1 MKIKS
6 RKVKQI
12 IATTICLSALVT
24 TGSITA
30 FAAPAPPLT
39 KIYVDTINSS
49 QGGKEKISSSQNST
63 QKDHGGDWLEV
74 ITFEQG
80 YKIANFAK
88 FNDESMRLVN
98 YTGVDL
104 NGDRVYD
111 GFYYYWRIDKPFT
124 EGKFTTQ
131 STSTNAPWNTMSTY
145 INIK

>member
-6 RKVKQI
+6 KKLKQI
-12 IATTICLSALVT
+12 VAATMCLSTVLLA
-24 TGSITA
+24 GNITV

-39 KIYVDTINSS
+39 DISVKRVSS
-49 QGGKEKISSSQNST
+49 PQGGTEAIRSGQLAT
-63 QKDHGGDWLEV
+63 LKDHGGDWLEV
-74 ITFEQG
+74 MTFEKG

-88 FNDESMRLVN
+88 FNDESMRLVD
-98 YTGVDL
+98 YEGVDL
-104 NGDRVYD
+104 NGDRIYD

-145 INIK
+145 INIQ